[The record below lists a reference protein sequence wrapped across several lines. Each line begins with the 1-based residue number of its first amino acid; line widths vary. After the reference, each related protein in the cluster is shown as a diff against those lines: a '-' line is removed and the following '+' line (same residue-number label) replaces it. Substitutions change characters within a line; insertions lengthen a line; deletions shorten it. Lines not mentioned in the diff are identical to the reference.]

1 VDNFVDKLLRQALG
15 AVKRRLTRSAAQKN
29 GTENPLN
36 INHLQHGIAAAKVTT
51 VRNARIG
58 AAVDRSPR
66 AGGRFV
72 DG

>member
-15 AVKRRLTRSAAQKN
+15 ASKRGLARFAAQKN
-29 GTENPLN
+29 STEKPLN
-36 INHLQHGIAAAKVTT
+36 INDLQHGIAAAKVTT
-51 VRNARIG
+51 VRNPRIG